1 MKGRSWVV
9 SSKLKSNFQCRREWV
24 VGLAS
29 EDPGHKGFLLEA
41 CRGRGRKR
49 DPKGGSPLDPKL
61 LGACLKLRREDG
73 GISGCYKECL
83 SKHGCKMSSKDNM
96 LMINRDICYP

>member
-41 CRGRGRKR
+41 CRGRGRKGLWEKASV
-49 DPKGGSPLDPKL
+49 DGCWLAAMKYSLPL
-61 LGACLKLRREDG
+61 GT
-73 GISGCYKECL
+73 
-83 SKHGCKMSSKDNM
+83 
-96 LMINRDICYP
+96 